1 MRRRREG
8 RAASP
13 GESHGETTRSEVNRP
28 ETLDSKRTNKLGGK
42 TADPS
47 GKKEE
52 RVDEPDSRP
61 GSSSSGTRERDG
73 SEPGRASGLPGRR
86 EQRPVCDRSPQG
98 RLEGQTE
105 IGEDTTR
112 NLPEADC
119 FPLRCV
125 LQFPENKFKNRKR
138 NQRRH

>member
-28 ETLDSKRTNKLGGK
+28 ETLDSKRTNARVEKQQIRAGRK
-42 TADPS
+42 RNESNPTADPEARPP
-47 GKKEE
+47 GPEKETGA
-52 RVDEPDSRP
+52 SRAGP
-61 GSSSSGTRERDG
+61 
-73 SEPGRASGLPGRR
+73 RACRGLESNSLCVIAAPR
-86 EQRPVCDRSPQG
+86 G
-98 RLEGQTE
+98 RLEGQTG

-112 NLPEADC
+112 NLPEADR

-125 LQFPENKFKNRKR
+125 LQFLENKFKNRKR